1 MTKRIL
7 ALVLC
12 AMLLFSCALAE
23 DSGVEPHHH
32 QTQHLQTHH
41 LDFSSALAEDSE
53 VYVPG
58 ALVRSLFGQ
67 AFDAGKLIT
76 GDLTLTLDM
85 DPAALGID
93 GENAETMRSVLELL
107 SNLHLRMG
115 AGKTPDGLRVT
126 LGATLDAQEG
136 KTPVSIDGAANISWD
151 GVSLETDLLPGERVT
166 AKWETLLAL
175 AGADAD
181 TIAVFSA
188 LREVDWHAELAQ
200 MRESFLASLEATGA
214 VLEPY
219 LQITTDYFNTL
230 PCEVEENVPAEEGYP
245 AVALQMTFVFTS
257 ENLAEL
263 GGLLL
268 DRLQKDEALLPQLE
282 MAVQNDDAFDSV
294 DELIQTLR
302 DGLAQLSTRNTVYNV
317 MLGSGEPFPFF
328 LLMQIEKENDPQTN
342 YLSFVIEPDDTD
354 TTWDVSLDLYSL
366 DAAGD
371 IDDAFTFAA
380 TVEIDPDDPVLESAV
395 KVLMEMYVLADGKAV
410 YSFDYS
416 VNTEGAQT
424 DEGLPAAQ
432 MTLSES
438 QVVIDDDNVVR
449 TVASVD
455 YLQGLSSD
463 GGEAMTM
470 AGTFDFYMNDGQLMR
485 MPFIADAH
493 TYPDG
498 NGGVEGLET
507 ISYQIEQLGVDN
519 LTIAVAFT
527 SEDYDPADTL
537 ALTETALET
546 VSQEDFAAL
555 VGRLSNAGMM
565 KFILAIPLLPENL
578 VNLTLNAG
586 Q

>member
-12 AMLLFSCALAE
+12 VMLLFSC
-23 DSGVEPHHH
+23 
-32 QTQHLQTHH
+32 
-41 LDFSSALAEDSE
+41 ALAEDSE

-85 DPAALGID
+85 DPAALGME
-93 GENAETMRSVLELL
+93 GEDAETMRSVLELL

-214 VLEPY
+214 IFEPY
-219 LQITTDYFNTL
+219 LQIATDYFNTL
-230 PCEVEENVPAEEGYP
+230 PCEVKENVPAEEGYP

-294 DELIQTLR
+294 EELIQTLR

-380 TVEIDPDDPVLESAV
+380 TVEIDPNDPVLESAA

-470 AGTFDFYMNDGQLMR
+470 TGAFDFYMNDGQVMR

>member
-23 DSGVEPHHH
+23 NSGVETHHH
-32 QTQHLQTHH
+32 QTHH
-41 LDFSSALAEDSE
+41 LDFSSALAEDSD

-58 ALVRSLFGQ
+58 ALTRSLFGQ

-76 GDLTLTLDM
+76 GDLSLTLDM
-85 DPAALGID
+85 DPAALGMD
-93 GENAETMRSVLELL
+93 GEDAETMRSVLELL
-107 SNLHLRMG
+107 SHLHLRMG

-188 LREVDWHAELAQ
+188 LREVDWRAELAQ

-214 VLEPY
+214 IFEPY

-245 AVALQMTFVFTS
+245 AVALQITFVLTS

-268 DRLQKDEALLPQLE
+268 DRLQKDEAILPQLE
-282 MAVQNDDAFDSV
+282 MAVQNDDSFDSV
-294 DELIQTLR
+294 EELIQTLR
-302 DGLAQLSTRNTVYNV
+302 DGLAQLSARNTVYNV

-328 LLMQIEKENDPQTN
+328 LLMQIEKENDPQVN

-354 TTWDVSLDLYSL
+354 TTWDVSLDVYSL
-366 DAAGD
+366 DAAGN
-371 IDDAFTFAA
+371 IDDAFTLAA
-380 TVEIDPDDPVLESAV
+380 TVEIDPNDPVLEAAV
-395 KVLMEMYVLADGKAV
+395 NVLMEMYVLADGKAV

-416 VNTEGAQT
+416 VNTEGTQT

-438 QVVIDDDNVVR
+438 QVVVDDDDVVR
-449 TVASVD
+449 TIASVD
-455 YLQGLSSD
+455 YLQGLTSD
-463 GGEAMTM
+463 GGEAMT
-470 AGTFDFYMNDGQLMR
+470 GSGSFDFYMNDGQLMR
-485 MPFIADAH
+485 MPFIANAH
-493 TYPDG
+493 VYPDG
-498 NGGVEGLET
+498 NGGVAGLET

-519 LTIAVAFT
+519 LAMAVAFA

-565 KFILAIPLLPENL
+565 KLILAIPLLPESL